1 MDRWKRCK
9 VGLARQHFWFAQL
22 VVESN
27 SIVGEGVSTCHHTFQ
42 SKNYKINCLGNSDFH
57 N

>member
-1 MDRWKRCK
+1 